1 MSDKKGDD
9 KEAEGAE
16 GGEAGAEG
24 GAVKGKRK
32 LIIILIIA
40 LLLLLGAAGA
50 GLYFS
55 GILGGSEEHAE
66 GEAPAAEGEAPAEG
80 EHGEAPAEGEHGEGA
95 AAPAGPQV
103 AFYDLPEFLVNLNT
117 NGGRTSFLKMK
128 VSLEL
133 ENAEQTVT
141 IKAYEPKIVDSFNT
155 YLRDLR
161 STDLSGSAGIHRLR
175 EELLLRINKITYP
188 EKVKDVLFKEMI
200 VQ

>member
-1 MSDKKGDD
+1 MADKKDD
-9 KEAEGAE
+9 EDKDAAGAE
-16 GGEAGAEG
+16 GGEAEG
-24 GAVKGKRK
+24 GGPVKGKRK

-55 GILGGSEEHAE
+55 GILGGGEEHAE

-95 AAPAGPQV
+95 APAGPQV

-128 VSLEL
+128 VALEL
-133 ENAEQTVT
+133 ENSGQTVT
-141 IKAYEPKIVDSFNT
+141 IQAYEPKIVDSFNT